1 MNTRRRTNSYKGLCI
16 DELLERFFECASQPI
31 THDGH
36 VGYPISIGND
46 VGYILQTMKNK
57 YGEDDRYRALMYLG
71 KEALSSQSP
80 HHLVIERP
88 QGSSDKKKHYLYYAV
103 EPVYTQDNLKW
114 AMREMEFDEN
124 DDADDTCLADN
135 TSTTTSTCHNTSTAT
150 SNTASTSLTI
160 SLTISLTLT
169 VRESKNQSYCQLQ
182 RLSMSSCRGWSIKRV
197 KANTSKSRMN

>member
-71 KEALSSQSP
+71 KETLSSQSP

-150 SNTASTSLTI
+150 SNTASTSI
-160 SLTISLTLT
+160 SHNITNDISD
-169 VRESKNQSYCQLQ
+169 SKRKQKPKL
-182 RLSMSSCRGWSIKRV
+182 LSI
-197 KANTSKSRMN
+197 TTT